1 MFPTTRMRRL
11 RRTPQLRQMVR
22 ETLLAPQHL
31 IYPVFVE
38 EGIDK
43 PIAITTMPG
52 LNRIPEHALAHEV
65 AAIADDGIGAIMLF
79 GVSHNKD
86 AEGSD
91 SWNSNGLMAR
101 MARIAKA
108 AVPGMVV
115 ITDNCVCGYTDHGHC
130 GVQIDGQIDNDR
142 SLANLAKQA
151 ITAAQAGADIIAPSA
166 MMDGQVAAIRA
177 ALDGAGFDQI
187 PVMAYSSKFTSA
199 FYGPFRAAAGCSL
212 KGDRLA
218 YQMDPMNR
226 REARR
231 ESRLD
236 ELEGADFLMV
246 KPALPYLD
254 ALADLRR
261 QSDLPLVAYQ
271 VGGEYAMIK
280 FAALGGAI
288 DEHAAIFETLG
299 AIRRAGADLIISYFA
314 RYAAQHLRKVS

>member
-1 MFPTTRMRRL
+1 
-11 RRTPQLRQMVR
+11 MVR

-38 EGIDK
+38 EGIDQSV
-43 PIAITTMPG
+43 AIPTMPG
-52 LNRIPEHALAHEV
+52 LSRIPESALAAEIR
-65 AAIADDGIGAIMLF
+65 AIAADGVGAVMLF
-79 GVSHNKD
+79 GVSHRKD

-91 SWNSNGLMAR
+91 SWNPDGLMAR
-101 MARIAKA
+101 MTRIAKSS
-108 AVPGMVV
+108 VPGMVV
-115 ITDNCVCGYTDHGHC
+115 ITDNCVCEYTDHGHC
-130 GVQIDGQIDNDR
+130 GVLADGEVDNDR
-142 SLANLAKQA
+142 SIANLAQQA
-151 ITAAQAGADIIAPSA
+151 VVAARAGADIIVPSA

-177 ALDGAGFDQI
+177 ALDEAGFGQV
-187 PVMAYSSKFTSA
+187 PVMAYSSKFASA

-218 YQMDPMNR
+218 YQMDPLNR

-236 ELEGADFLMV
+236 EEEGADFLMV

-254 ALADLRR
+254 TLAELRA

-271 VGGEYAMIK
+271 VGGEYAMIR
-280 FAALGGAI
+280 FAALAGAI
-288 DEHAAIFETLG
+288 DEGAAILESLG

-314 RYAAQHLRKVS
+314 RHVAKHLRDG